1 MNKSYLSTRFHRDQ
15 IFTMKRRFI
24 SIFLITLFLF
34 QSMDR
39 FGLIAYYEI
48 NKSYITQM
56 FCINK
61 SRPELQC
68 EGKCFLMQKL
78 KEKEQSEEKIPAHVV
93 GTKEIQLL
101 PIQAMVLISENLPI
115 FCSQPSYQ
123 ETLDMILI
131 VNDIFHPPQNC

>member
-1 MNKSYLSTRFHRDQ
+1 MKHRL
-15 IFTMKRRFI
+15 IA
-24 SIFLITLFLF
+24 IFLIALFLF

-78 KEKEQSEEKIPAHVV
+78 KEKEQSEEQIPAHVV

-101 PIQAMVLISENLPI
+101 PIQAILLISEDLPI
-115 FCSQPSYQ
+115 FYSQPSYQ
-123 ETLDMILI
+123 ETLDKMML
-131 VNDIFHPPQNC
+131 VYDIFHPPQFV